1 MQSNDRSIQQNHP
14 NAISSSLRTQRILE
28 HLEQQLRRAH
38 EPSHENFKRIIESVL
53 TIPEAYRA
61 IGLTTIA
68 EHFVNGIEMHLLELV
83 ATFEE
88 KAETEGISRREY
100 HATLQSVIPEAFQ
113 TLAALRKQLCITS
126 LDELAALNNITIRL
140 YTLSISETATEA
152 QQWLYELPATY
163 LRQLHQAGLLTGT
176 QLQSREGQ
184 SKTIAATT
192 HFTDWQSPYT
202 PTGNSAV
209 QEIGTTGMGVSL
221 SSASV
226 PKPVPTSVETSN
238 PNLVSAA

>member
-1 MQSNDRSIQQNHP
+1 MQSDDRSIQQNHL
-14 NAISSSLRTQRILE
+14 NAVSSLRTQRVLE

-38 EPSHENFKRIIESVL
+38 EPSHESFKRIIEVVL

-88 KAETEGISRREY
+88 KAETEEISTGEY
-100 HATLQSVIPEAFQ
+100 EATLQSVIPEAFQ
-113 TLAALRKQLCITS
+113 TLATLRKQLCITS

-163 LRQLHQAGLLTGT
+163 LRQLSHAGLLSEKQRQG
-176 QLQSREGQ
+176 REGQ
-184 SKTIAATT
+184 SQTIAATT
-192 HFTDWQSPYT
+192 HFIDWQSLYT
-202 PTGNSAV
+202 PTGNLAV
-209 QEIGTTGMGVSL
+209 QAIGTTGVSVSL
-221 SSASV
+221 SSGSMA
-226 PKPVPTSVETSN
+226 KPVPTSVETSN